1 MAITLDT
8 PQPLLDSPEMPE
20 IDLTS
25 IPQSLTPPDMT
36 EGFGENPWDVEARE
50 ESARRDEMLSG
61 ALAKIDKAALD
72 PEAYFKG
79 QDISLSL
86 NPIIDQRAATV
97 DAFLRLQ
104 NGGEPFD
111 TSPNPLANDLTR
123 ATIRQSVAHTLFDGR
138 GADDDD
144 AFFTEIQKSAQNRI
158 DRRALGTTLATKA
171 HTAALI
177 SLTDPSKETEFSWP
191 TFREEARKAPGYTP
205 DDEASLYEAYHAS
218 RAESQA
224 ALAAF
229 APELQNVWNAMKTG
243 PAGNFSQVA
252 QAVIGDMLGQ
262 NPDKP
267 MGRGREELAKKDAPR
282 LALDAYYEL
291 TEEERPQFMQ
301 ALATLARTL
310 PKEQQAAFFSNLAKQ
325 GGRDIDDLA
334 RNIGSIGIPNSSE
347 QDFQR
352 RKVAMEN
359 REGENPVARFLL
371 GGEGGGIDAALYN
384 PAMEESMR
392 GAQSKLLAARN
403 FASDVRNIERQDYN
417 PVKSA
422 WGDEKMGILETG
434 LYGVPGALASSA
446 LVTIP
451 YVGPVA
457 MFSSMEG
464 AAYDDIRRN
473 LMASGMTDADATTR
487 AAEWATI
494 TAVPQAALE
503 KLQAAALVG
512 KLPFLDKFFTSLGD
526 KLTSNATRFALRTTT
541 GAVQET
547 AIEAAQDFIPHIAQE
562 LAATLSEQIPH
573 VTWSNGK
580 DGALDGF
587 WTQQATTLVTMLPLA
602 IIGAAGGLSADQRVQ
617 AFQNASDNTLLALG
631 ASREQLAEL
640 RAAQA
645 QGIETVRRTLPKI
658 LDNLDPTSET
668 AKAAVKT
675 LVDEE
680 LAKKSVAQEATQ
692 SGILPRFTRT
702 AEGWTLHDSE
712 TGAEIGTAPNA
723 EAALRLAI
731 THTDSIDEA
740 DANRFAYMV
749 TMLEAGDFTALT
761 ESLTRKTTTEF
772 RPGETVTAAQQAAL
786 SPEDAA
792 RVAAQMELK
801 EKMEGGTGEVTG
813 VVFGQSS
820 TTFENSQRRTVNRLN
835 QGASVLTVFHEETHG
850 FWREALRTGR
860 LKREH
865 AVSVLRALDTIL
877 AKKTTREGQPIRFL
891 PADFNTLSTQEQDT
905 AIDEAISELMEAEVL
920 RTRKGTG
927 VRKIPA
933 GIISR
938 NLAALTRIAGG
949 EATNKFRA
957 FARALR
963 SYFGIAIDRAAHLD
977 RALKDGTINQSLY
990 NEFLTRLLGQ
1000 EEQAALDQQA
1010 RDYEQEITEGT
1021 AAPEV
1026 IPEGDPFSLGT
1037 TYPRFNLRP
1046 DGPTLY
1052 VHSNTGVLFPDG
1064 HEIKT
1069 LPAVPDTLS
1078 DGRGAFWDG
1087 IRNGGRRDAIL
1098 RAWRKKGTDQRNA
1111 DWLVKALSKA
1121 DGWKNSGT
1129 VAETWQWLAN
1139 SLNSMTIDQGWE
1151 VENIIETLPEL
1162 LDLPGAVWEGIR
1174 EKDYAYIPISPDGTV
1189 LYTPVREQKFAFGR
1203 LPTTAEVAEAQ
1214 AAHDANPQI
1223 YPSFSIGKDRSHLDA
1238 LELSLSRERVRLQ
1251 QAKTDGE
1258 KRQREV
1264 WVAQIEK
1271 EISDERAF
1279 LGIDEPE
1286 PDQEMS
1292 DEDLLAQLMGESFS
1306 IGRATV
1312 TPTDS
1317 TRTFQGQDGQTV
1329 IGPASFSIAPD
1340 YGINH
1345 RPTEDGPRAHDL
1357 AEGDM
1362 MPTDVYDHPEWYS
1375 GMGKKII
1382 AETMK
1387 QLRAAKGKADA
1398 ILTIY
1403 RAGPVGEM
1411 NPGDWVSLSKE
1422 YARTHADAQ
1431 DPEGFKVWESKVKA
1445 QDVRWA
1451 MDDLAEF
1458 GYFGEKSE
1466 ATESNV
1472 SFSIG
1477 AYHGTPHK
1485 VDKFTTAKIGTGEGA
1500 QAYGWGL
1507 YFAQSQKVGEEY
1519 RRKLSNYNDAVAT
1532 IDGRTSAN
1540 TLVSRALAKTGGNK
1554 DATISY
1560 LTEMRGKF
1568 SGFADQLAIT
1578 KAIEELESATELT
1591 IALPG
1596 NLYRVTLKVEE
1607 EELLDWDKPFR
1618 EQSEI
1623 VKTALTS
1630 LGIKETADNGGGLL
1644 GQGAYETL
1652 YSRSQSSMT
1661 AVMYKEASELLSAA
1675 GIKGIRFLDG
1685 NSRNSFTGWK
1695 INPPK
1700 SNEGMWIIKSS
1711 DPNAIFFE
1719 AETEAE
1725 AVKTLKSLEPQSYN
1739 YVIFNEADIEILEE
1753 NGQPVSLSPDP
1764 SLSPSSFSIGTRRVM
1779 PTNYPESAREIV
1791 STTNVKGITH
1801 ALLKP
1806 GEQLVILD
1814 EEAEKPM
1821 MVSPAYK
1828 AAKRGGNK
1836 QAAWDIARLFLT
1848 GKRVAPYKAAIGDL
1862 SPVFVP
1868 VRQEEGAKQN
1878 LLPIAA
1884 AWALQKQLG
1893 GRVADT
1899 VLQLKKGG
1907 LTGADNNERSK
1918 KDHDFEGTLEIQPG
1932 ETVVLIDDTF
1942 TSGSTLTSLYDHLSA
1957 QRIEAEHIFSIAS
1970 GRYTKNIAATTE
1982 QITRALDKVGM
1993 SEEEFQRAT
2002 GIPIQAFT
2010 GAELA
2015 AYSLNGARGIEGFAL
2030 RFDVGGNTGSGSMV
2044 PSADAGLAP
2053 SFSIGGMKA
2062 ANWTNYQSQGRA
2074 FTGADGKP
2082 RFEMD
2087 ASKATLN
2094 ANAIKDPAHRNGYKR
2109 LGENSPVS
2117 WFVPDGMDTPLGNI
2131 LDFDELYENY
2141 PELAGL
2147 KVNLH
2152 HGDPSTRGSFARTE
2166 INGKVSLGFSTIYLS
2181 GELKAGQ
2188 ILSTLLHEV
2197 QHAIQAVEGF
2207 PRGSSPKAE
2216 TKRYNTL
2223 LARRNGIQT
2232 SGEMREYERK
2242 TDEVFQRFNR
2252 DEITAEEMY
2261 ATIESLGKSDPAYQ
2275 ELLSVEE
2282 ELQSITQYGIGNFD
2296 AFRAYK
2302 KNPGEKEARGVQARQ
2317 SMTDEERAASPFM
2330 ASYESY
2336 SLGPAALADA
2346 MRQGAIARIKD
2357 PQRRVRAMANVARKM
2372 EAIHLVKARLELIH
2386 GSKRAKASLRKEA
2399 AFREA
2404 SLAEQYENEAYARH
2418 YGILDDDDLRKIKSQ
2433 PVHAYLSDPDSPLRG
2448 TLMSKSRAIKD
2459 HPDLFRLH
2467 RAGDYDGSDG
2477 VSRSV
2482 FGGTRMPDQAAQDL
2496 YDANLIKEP
2505 TADAL
2510 WQALLKEQS
2519 MVANMKELHAKAKDD
2534 LRSART
2540 RAKQETNE
2548 WLAQQERTQDSKF
2561 SPKQEILSALAL
2573 LDAILSSVSPEIRGK
2588 VGGYTQLAQ
2597 LGSDEHRLTFLTN
2610 RLEKVD
2616 TLLEQELRTEFG
2628 REMEALLKRAR
2639 PQKDAPGEKPKGTAG
2654 SDVHDLFREV
2664 EKYMSLP
2671 MIEAEGRAADL
2682 EARIATGELSPEEE
2696 SHSRLLAD
2704 LLLLVGDWTTAD
2716 AARRE
2721 SAVTEATRIFARGYL
2736 EHRIVIS
2743 ARSEARQRDRAK
2755 LKANTGKSGVRAE
2768 RRQEAKKKATKLGRT
2783 LDSLLS
2789 LLSFEQITQLAFG
2802 KDSEIGNRLVD
2813 WERRA
2818 SYARQDAID
2827 AKTQAIE
2834 DLFVSLAGSSLAGE
2848 KLRYEMGNTD
2858 SVTVKNSRGTHN
2870 FTQLEA
2876 ISATLMWMQADGR
2889 RHMEGFLDDAG
2900 NPIGEWGWTEADMA
2914 AIEDQLTAEAKA
2926 VRVHLQEQ
2934 YGAEY
2939 DRLNTIYRDLNG
2951 INLPRNKFYSP
2962 LTVKPQN
2969 VQAGQVNDPVSG
2981 FAVSAGFSPG
2991 SLKTRSQSAVAEPDF
3006 RDALATY
3013 IGHTTQIEH
3022 YIAYAPF
3029 ASEAMALINTREVGN
3044 SVEAAAG
3051 AETLSLLRKWLD
3063 HFSQGGNRD
3072 AAAYIGFSQGLNRK
3086 ANRVAAAALVG
3097 RVSVLAIQSTQLGA
3111 ALAQM
3116 PTGSYLSRFAKL
3128 TTGQLDWGAAIN
3140 SDYIQ
3145 RRIRQM
3151 PPIVR
3156 QAMEGLQGA
3165 EPNRIKHAMATLGRT
3180 ISGADALFTAGTYAI
3195 IYDYQKSQG
3204 LTGQELIAAT
3214 ERAVERVAQPTRTGT
3229 RSFYEVSTSGNPST
3243 RILWAFASEPRQ
3255 KLALVGFALAKGT
3268 TSEKARSIAVAW
3280 IIGGVV
3286 ASLIRAT
3293 MRDIRDSDDEEL
3305 FDERNW
3311 SPKRLALMSLT
3322 GPLGGL
3328 PVAGDLLETA
3338 AFKAVGEY
3346 VPEGN
3351 LFSSVGGILRLKNV
3365 PDWFTG
3371 DRDADEMIGDIDA
3384 ILSAL
3389 APISDTNAAVSSAF
3403 HIVKDAE
3410 GIIRNLLEIPD

>member
-25 IPQSLTPPDMT
+25 IPQSFDPPDMT
-36 EGFGENPWDVEARE
+36 EAFGENPWDVDARE

-72 PEAYFKG
+72 PAGYFSGK
-79 QDISLSL
+79 DMSLSL
-86 NPIIDQRAATV
+86 NPIVDQRMATV

-123 ATIRQSVAHTLFDGR
+123 ATIRQSVAHSLFDGR

-177 SLTDPSKETEFSWP
+177 SLTDPGKETEFSWP
-191 TFREEARKAPGYTP
+191 AFREEARKAPGYTL

-446 LVTIP
+446 LVAIP

-473 LMASGMTDADATTR
+473 LMASGMTDADATAR

-503 KLQAAALVG
+503 KLQSAALVG

-631 ASREQLAEL
+631 ASRKQLAEL

-675 LVDEE
+675 LVAEE
-680 LAKKSVAQEATQ
+680 LAKKSVAQEATA

-761 ESLTRKTTTEF
+761 ESLTRKTTTDF
-772 RPGETVTAAQQAAL
+772 RPGETVFQTDL
-786 SPEDAA
+786 SPEEAA
-792 RVAAQMELK
+792 RFVDQVRLR
-801 EKMEGGTGEVTG
+801 EKMEGGTGEVAD
-813 VVFGQSS
+813 VIYGQSS
-820 TTFENSQRRTVNRLN
+820 TTFENNQRRTVNRLN

-990 NEFLTRLLGQ
+990 NEFLTRLLGL

-1069 LPAVPDTLS
+1069 LPAVPNTLS

-1223 YPSFSIGKDRSHLDA
+1223 YPSFSLGKDRFDFGNATAERTPTAPKSPQSVEPQAKEKDIPKDTSHLDA

-1292 DEDLLAQLMGESFS
+1292 DEELLAQLMGESFS

-1312 TPTDS
+1312 TPTAS

-1329 IGPASFSIAPD
+1329 IGPASFA
-1340 YGINH
+1340 
-1345 RPTEDGPRAHDL
+1345 
-1357 AEGDM
+1357 
-1362 MPTDVYDHPEWYS
+1362 
-1375 GMGKKII
+1375 
-1382 AETMK
+1382 
-1387 QLRAAKGKADA
+1387 
-1398 ILTIY
+1398 
-1403 RAGPVGEM
+1403 
-1411 NPGDWVSLSKE
+1411 
-1422 YARTHADAQ
+1422 
-1431 DPEGFKVWESKVKA
+1431 
-1445 QDVRWA
+1445 
-1451 MDDLAEF
+1451 
-1458 GYFGEKSE
+1458 
-1466 ATESNV
+1466 
-1472 SFSIG
+1472 IG

-1485 VDKFTTAKIGTGEGA
+1485 VDKFRLDKIGTGEGA

-1507 YFAQSQKVGEEY
+1507 YFAESREVGEGYQNE
-1519 RRKLSNYNDAVAT
+1519 LGAGVE
-1532 IDGRTSAN
+1532 IDGQKARRLPIGGNRAASAN
-1540 TLVSRALAKTGGNK
+1540 DVAETALAGAHRPGETSESIAARAILDIQGSGRSPRYQ
-1554 DATISY
+1554 DAESQAKFAEAIS
-1560 LTEMRGKF
+1560 L
-1568 SGFADQLAIT
+1568 
-1578 KAIEELESATELT
+1578 IEQWMQAGT
-1591 IALPG
+1591 IAVKTG
-1596 NLYRVTLKVEE
+1596 NLYTVTLKVEDE
-1607 EELLDWDKPFR
+1607 DLLDWDKPLA
-1618 EQSEI
+1618 EQSDKVRAFFKEQEDWLKGSAAYMEI
-1623 VKTALTS
+1623 AEDENGLVKPQAGSKNLH
-1630 LGIKETADNGGGLL
+1630 
-1644 GQGAYETL
+1644 
-1652 YSRSQSSMT
+1652 
-1661 AVMYKEASELLSAA
+1661 AA
-1675 GIKGIRFLDG
+1675 GIRGIRYLDG
-1685 NSRNSFTGWK
+1685 ASRKGTYYTGDPAYLAAAESFKNDGQTWK
-1695 INPPK
+1695 DALAGMKQAYKDAYHGNLMEAINHAYDIE
-1700 SNEGMWIIKSS
+1700 EG
-1711 DPNAIFFE
+1711 
-1719 AETEAE
+1719 T
-1725 AVKTLKSLEPQSYN
+1725 YN

-1791 STTNVKGITH
+1791 ATTNVKGITH

-1828 AAKRGGNK
+1828 AAKRGGDK

-1848 GKRVAPYKAAIGDL
+1848 GKRVAPYKASIGDL

-1868 VRQEEGAKQN
+1868 IRQEEGAKQN

-1918 KDHDFEGTLEIQPG
+1918 KDHDFEGALEIQPG

-1957 QRIEAEHIFSIAS
+1957 QGIQAEHIFSIAS
-1970 GRYTKNIAATTE
+1970 GRYTKNIAASTE

-2044 PSADAGLAP
+2044 PGADAGLAP

-2197 QHAIQAVEGF
+2197 QHAIQTVEGF

-2232 SGEMREYERK
+2232 SGKMREYERK

-2330 ASYESY
+2330 ASYQSY

-2346 MRQGAIARIKD
+2346 MRQGAIARIRD
-2357 PQRRVRAMANVARKM
+2357 PQRRVRAMSNVARKM
-2372 EAIHLVKARLELIH
+2372 EQIHLVKARLELIH

-2404 SLAEQYENEAYARH
+2404 ALAEQYENEAYARH

-2548 WLAQQERTQDSKF
+2548 WLAQQERTQDSKL

-2827 AKTQAIE
+2827 AQTQAIE

-3029 ASEAMALINTREVGN
+3029 ATEAMALINTREVGN

-3072 AAAYIGFSQGLNRK
+3072 AAAYIGFTQGLNRK

-3116 PTGSYLSRFAKL
+3116 PTGAYLSRFAKL

-3140 SDYIQ
+3140 SDFIQ

-3156 QAMEGLQGA
+3156 QAMEGLQSA
-3165 EPNRIKHAMATLGRT
+3165 EPNRIKHIMAKLGET
-3180 ISGADALFTAGTYAI
+3180 IGGADALFTAGTYAI
-3195 IYDYQKSQG
+3195 ILDYQKSQG

-3268 TSEKARSIAVAW
+3268 AGEKARAIAVAW
-3280 IIGGVV
+3280 IMGGVV

-3338 AFKAVGEY
+3338 AFKAAGEY